1 MRLSL
6 VSLGIAVLLLCVL
19 SAAERNWEYEP
30 KSITST
36 SADEEKVKLHFQID
50 RVNRGEYALTGNI
63 EWKYDTSDDTMIEV
77 FIYRS
82 PTGSNYDYRLTP
94 WSVPKQKYHD
104 YINTL
109 YKEFVKNFSNCS
121 NLPVYKDNFK
131 PPWPKNKYE
140 FKRCEVAGAG
150 LPEVLPEGFYKLVAA
165 MSGEVDWG
173 LTIILKITTK
183 MT

>member
-1 MRLSL
+1 MYPSL

-63 EWKYDTSDDTMIEV
+63 EWKYDTSDDTMVEIL
-77 FIYRS
+77 IYRS
-82 PTGSNYDYRLTP
+82 PTGSSYDYQLMP
-94 WSVPKQKYHD
+94 WSIPNQKFYE
-104 YINTL
+104 YLNTF
-109 YKEFVKNFSNCS
+109 YKEVINNFANCS
-121 NLPVYKDNFK
+121 NLPIYKEKFE

-140 FKRCEVAGAG
+140 FKRCEVAGEG
-150 LPEVLPEGFYKLVAA
+150 LPEVAPEGFYKIVVTF
-165 MSGEVDWG
+165 SGEVVWTVT
-173 LTIILKITTK
+173 TIAKVTTK